1 MDHRSLLVIDIETTP
16 DRDHFTGEGFPKP
29 LFHKVVV
36 ICFLSA
42 EIERQG
48 DKDLYH
54 LTEMRC
60 RGEASYGEKE
70 LIQAFFPIPILMPS
84 ARHSKLPFGLSSRDI
99 YR

>member
-1 MDHRSLLVIDIETTP
+1 MDHRSLLVIDIETVP
-16 DRDHFTGEGFPKP
+16 DKDHFTGEGFPKP
-29 LFHKVVV
+29 PFHKVVA
-36 ICFLSA
+36 IGFLAA
-42 EIERQG
+42 EIERNG

-54 LTEMRC
+54 LSEMRC
-60 RGEASYGEKE
+60 GGEASYGEKE